1 MKLRIVFLFFSF
13 LSFRLFAQSVED
25 SLFSFNFE
33 SKLGELLKYK
43 KELKAGDT
51 SHVAFLNQG
60 LIQKLDFLIANKYL
74 SLSENNQSIDAY
86 KPIKEYI
93 NTFQVDRRLDSCK
106 VFFLAYLQRN
116 QSRQN
121 INYKKVFTYWTD
133 LSKFYQKL
141 SYLEAIK
148 YNEGFLQRENE
159 LQLGVL
165 YINYCLT
172 SFPQDKLALT
182 QIKKSLEALV
192 IANVKK
198 EEAEKER
205 LEINV
210 IRDSFHAENV
220 FLLEELKRMSAMLE
234 RKQFSSLSRLIHK
247 HLLLFPQNPQ
257 LLAIKKQM
265 VISDYRNQMERYK
278 NVDENLYFQSKPDA
292 SKCIPGVL
300 NSMGNLSVITQINYV
315 RRLVGIYDSCV
326 INPAYAAACQ
336 QAALMME
343 ANDDLDHHPPRGWKC
358 YKHEAA
364 IQAGNSNLSLGYGF
378 NRALMGQMTDN
389 GAKNGPCGH
398 RRWILN
404 PYNTVFGLG
413 STLDAMCLKVYA
425 TEDVN
430 VSASNNHYNFN
441 DSQYVA
447 WPSADYFPLDIAP
460 SRWSFSLDGA
470 DFKGVNISVTC
481 NGVPLRVIIE
491 QQHQGYALNTVVWTL
506 DKLPVKDLVYVVK
519 LSNVVNKH
527 KVKKTFSYKVIFLDI
542 K

>member
-1 MKLRIVFLFFSF
+1 MKLRIVFLFFLF
-13 LSFRLFAQSVED
+13 LSFRLFAQSGED
-25 SLFSFNFE
+25 SLFSFNFG

-43 KELKAGDT
+43 KELKASDS

-86 KPIKEYI
+86 KPIKEYL

-182 QIKKSLEALV
+182 QIKKSLDALV

-210 IRDSFHAENV
+210 IRDSTHAENV

-234 RKQFSSLSRLIHK
+234 RKQFSSLSRLVHK

-326 INPAYAAACQ
+326 INPAYSAACQ

-343 ANDDLDHHPPRGWKC
+343 ANDDLDHHPPRSWKC

-470 DFKGVNISVTC
+470 DFKGVNVSVTC

-519 LSNVVNKH
+519 LSNIVNKH